1 MSIAD
6 IKAAGGALG
15 IAVRGL
21 GSALPRQLVTND
33 DLARTV
39 DTSDEWIKSRTGI
52 AARHFAAGELNIDLA
67 EQAALAAMAKSGANP
82 EDIGVVLV
90 ASFTPD
96 RLSPSLACGLAARL
110 NLPEDA
116 IVFDI
121 NAACAGWLYA
131 LYTARQLLLANPRP
145 CALVVGSEVI
155 SRVLDFTDRS
165 TCVLF
170 GDGAAAAVVELSCDK
185 PFYYVAGSRP
195 DADEALYCCGVG
207 DGMRPAVRMRGQDVF
222 RFAVEI
228 IPRCIDQLL
237 TKANLR
243 LDEIDYVVCHQ
254 ANLRI
259 INNVAKRLGARDGQ
273 FFVNLQNLGNTSSAS
288 IPLALCD
295 LSEQGKLQPG
305 TRVLCV
311 GFGAGF
317 TWAGCIMEF

>member
-15 IAVRGL
+15 VAVRGL

-67 EQAALAAMAKSGANP
+67 EEAARAAMAQSAADP
-82 EDIGVVLV
+82 QDIGVVLV
-90 ASFTPD
+90 ATFTPD
-96 RLSPSLACGLAARL
+96 RLSPSLACGLRARL

-155 SRVLDFTDRS
+155 SRVLDFADRS

-170 GDGAAAAVVELSCDK
+170 GDGAAAAVVQLSCDK
-185 PFYYVAGSRP
+185 PFYYVAGSRA
-195 DADEALYCCGVG
+195 DVDEALYCCGVG
-207 DGMRPAVRMRGQDVF
+207 DGMRPAVRMHGQEVF

-228 IPRCIDQLL
+228 IPRCINDLL
-237 TKANLR
+237 AQANLR
-243 LDEIDYVVCHQ
+243 LDDIDYVVCHQ

-295 LSEQGKLQPG
+295 LSQQGKLQPG

-317 TWAGCIMEF
+317 TWAGCLMEF